1 MRKSTIISSLLTL
14 MFCCG
19 GTTGPHAAGVSFDSA
34 YTKYDYERCPH
45 RAGSDVEDYGQW
57 RCEGLNGITVLIS
70 AGDQRT
76 TMSFGPRAGSE
87 PAAAQTLRDFNSI
100 KRGRIEWRVA
110 LGGRRR
116 NHPFAAIVRWTTFV
130 VNERGS
136 AEEAIKG
143 EVLVVTRL
151 APGGVCHIGYVDGL
165 ANANAN
171 ELARKIADERAAS
184 FHCNAD
190 EPTIVGATG
199 PGFSSSDGTISNVSL
214 ERPGAEP
221 E

>member
-1 MRKSTIISSLLTL
+1 MRKSTIVRSLLAL
-14 MFCCG
+14 MFCSG

-45 RAGSDVEDYGQW
+45 RLGHDVEDYGQW
-57 RCEGLNGITVLIS
+57 RCKGLNGITVLIS

-87 PAAAQTLRDFNSI
+87 PAAAQTLRGFNSI

-130 VNERGS
+130 VDERGS
-136 AEEAIKG
+136 AEEAVKG

-151 APGGVCHIGYVDGL
+151 APGGACHIGYVDAL

-190 EPTIVGATG
+190 KPTIVGATG
-199 PGFSSSDGTISNVSL
+199 PGFSSSDGAIRDVSL
-214 ERPGAEP
+214 ERPGAVTP
-221 E
+221 

>member
-1 MRKSTIISSLLTL
+1 MAAPP
-14 MFCCG
+14 
-19 GTTGPHAAGVSFDSA
+19 PHAAEVSFDSA

-45 RAGSDVEDYGQW
+45 RLGHDVEDYGQW
-57 RCEGLNGITVLIS
+57 RCKGLNGITVLIS

-87 PAAAQTLRDFNSI
+87 PAAAQTLRGFNSI
-100 KRGRIEWRVA
+100 KSGRIEWRAA

-130 VNERGS
+130 DERGP
-136 AEEAIKG
+136 AEETVKG

-151 APGGVCHIGYVDGL
+151 APGGTCQIGYVDAL

>member
-1 MRKSTIISSLLTL
+1 
-14 MFCCG
+14 
-19 GTTGPHAAGVSFDSA
+19 
-34 YTKYDYERCPH
+34 
-45 RAGSDVEDYGQW
+45 
-57 RCEGLNGITVLIS
+57 
-70 AGDQRT
+70 
-76 TMSFGPRAGSE
+76 
-87 PAAAQTLRDFNSI
+87 
-100 KRGRIEWRVA
+100 
-110 LGGRRR
+110 
-116 NHPFAAIVRWTTFV
+116 
-130 VNERGS
+130 
-136 AEEAIKG
+136 
-143 EVLVVTRL
+143 VTRL
-151 APGGVCHIGYVDGL
+151 APGGVCHIGYVDAL